1 MKMEFFTKS
10 SSTGITVHI
19 NDSQKGDKTIF
30 LLHGYLETMYIWS
43 ELAEHFEKDYRIIA
57 IDLPGHGISGSHPEC
72 NSVELCADVV
82 KDVLSNLNIDECILG
97 GHSLGGYVALSCIQ
111 RYPQLFSKLI
121 IFNSNPYPDAAEKQA
136 LRSQEIE
143 IIRNGG
149 LSKIAD
155 STIPHLY
162 KPSNLRACNDK
173 IKETIDLCDTH
184 DPLGICASIKG
195 LQTRPDRRE
204 DLKSW
209 KKPSLWLYG
218 DSDLHMTADK
228 IEFMKQ
234 TYPDFKHTVVPE
246 CGHMSFIE
254 QKDFTYGSVVSFLN
268 D

>member
-1 MKMEFFTKS
+1 MEFFTKS
-10 SSTGITVHI
+10 ISTGITVHI
-19 NDSQKGDKTIF
+19 NDSQKGDKAIF

-43 ELAEHFEKDYRIIA
+43 QFAELLDKDYRIIA
-57 IDLPGHGISGSHPEC
+57 IDIPGHGISGSDPDC

-82 KDVLSNLNIDECILG
+82 KDVMANIGVKECIIG
-97 GHSLGGYVALSCIQ
+97 GHSLGGYIALSCIV
-111 RYPQLFSKLI
+111 RHPELFSRLI
-121 IFNSNPYPDAAEKQA
+121 IFNSNPYPDAPEKQA

-143 IIRNGG
+143 TIKKGG

-155 STIPHLY
+155 VAIPHLY

-209 KKPSLWLYG
+209 KKPALWLYG
-218 DSDLHMTADK
+218 DSDLHMTPDR
-228 IEFMKQ
+228 IQFMKD
-234 TYPDFKHTVVPE
+234 TYPAFTHIVVPE

-254 QKDFTYGSVVSFLN
+254 QQDFTYKAVVSFLN